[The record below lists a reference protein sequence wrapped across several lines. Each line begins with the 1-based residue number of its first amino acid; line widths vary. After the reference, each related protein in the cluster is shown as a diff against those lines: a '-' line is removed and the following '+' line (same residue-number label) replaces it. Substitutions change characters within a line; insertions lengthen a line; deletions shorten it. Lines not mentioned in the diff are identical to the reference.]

1 VAIRALAK
9 LLKLLELLL
18 MVLAGQLKGV
28 ELLQQGAAMDQQ
40 GLRGLGQPVLRLLA
54 PAADPPEPSG
64 SRRQ

>member
-54 PAADPPEPSG
+54 P
-64 SRRQ
+64 